1 MTEKRNRKVINMTKN
16 ETTTTNMNLFHRFY
30 KKIATLF
37 LLICICGFLL
47 TSAVEAQSIARA
59 GLLKGMEIRPDVEVE
74 IPIDIENVT
83 DLYGIE
89 IELEFD
95 PEFWEFRDA
104 DPRREGIQPAIGTFL
119 DPGMTLF
126 SIIDMEEGRIHLVM
140 SQVNPS
146 VGKSGKGNILVL
158 YATALKTG
166 TTSFEVKKV
175 ELSTRDGIGIDV
187 EGVDGEVTIASEA
200 PLVTATS
207 IPVTDPTQIIIIPTY
222 VPPTATPVPTSTP
235 RPTATAAI
243 AAETQAAGTPQTTE
257 DQAANQTD
265 TASAEEAPQAGA
277 ETSQPASADDPAGN
291 GEGIGLSKEGEDDG
305 NSGIW
310 IGVSILAV
318 VLAAVGFFLYNKNKS
333 SSTRED

>member
-1 MTEKRNRKVINMTKN
+1 MIKN
-16 ETTTTNMNLFHRFY
+16 ETTTTNMNLFHHYY

-37 LLICICGFLL
+37 LLICICSFLL
-47 TSAVEAQSIARA
+47 TSVVEAQSIARA

-175 ELSTRDGIGIDV
+175 ELSTRDGIGIEV

-207 IPVTDPTQIIIIPTY
+207 IPVTDPTQIIIIPTN

-243 AAETQAAGTPQTTE
+243 AAETKAADSTQTTE
-257 DQAANQTD
+257 EKPADQTEI
-265 TASAEEAPQAGA
+265 ASAEEAPQAGV
-277 ETSQPASADDPAGN
+277 ETSQPASVDDPTGN
-291 GEGIGLSKEGEDDG
+291 GEELELSKEGENDG
-305 NSGIW
+305 NIGIW
-310 IGVSILAV
+310 IGAVILAAI
-318 VLAAVGFFLYNKNKS
+318 LAAAGYFLLNRNIRSKTK
-333 SSTRED
+333 EE